1 MGEKEYY
8 LLKTEEVLKKLKTT
22 TKGLSQGEAAKRL
35 KQYGKNELTAKI
47 KVPVWLIFLSQFK
60 ELLIIILIIGGVIS
74 FLIGNPRDGTIIF
87 IIVFVNAIIGFAHEY
102 RAEKI
107 IDKLKNLIIS
117 PAKVLRDGE
126 LAEISQEKLV
136 PGDIIKVDEG
146 DKLPADVRIIEVNGL
161 KTNDFAL
168 TGESVPQEK
177 HINPIEDEV
186 SIGDRDN
193 MGYAGTTVANGNG
206 TAVVVSTGMDTET
219 GKIAGMTEEAG
230 ETETPLQK
238 ELRRLANQL
247 TIAVVVISIGLFVL
261 GLLQHFS
268 LYMSLVYA
276 LGVAMAMVPQALP
289 AQVTV
294 ALSTGSNRLA
304 DRKAVAKNLLSV
316 ETLGSTTVICTDK
329 TGTLTKNEMTVRSI
343 WFNGKRFKVTGTG
356 YEPEGKVLNEKEKP
370 LSKKEIDHLE
380 VIMDAATMAS
390 NARIHKPDKEHRTW
404 YAIGDPTE
412 AALIVVS
419 RKAGTWSKR
428 EDKENPEIHE
438 FPFDSEI
445 RRMSSARKCGDEVM
459 LTVKGST
466 QSILS
471 ISKYIYV
478 DGKQHALTGK
488 RKKEIEDLN
497 DTFSEEGMR
506 VLAIGQRALE
516 SKKGAYKR
524 ETAEKDITFLG
535 LMAMIDPP
543 KEGVKEAVT
552 EAAKAHIRMLI
563 LTGDHPETA
572 RAVGKEIGLPDPGKA
587 TPVILGTELKKMDKH
602 KLKKLLKEHRYIIFS
617 RVDPE
622 DKLRIVD
629 TLEEQGEVVA
639 VTGDGVNDA
648 PALKKA
654 HIGVAMGQ
662 RGNDVAKEASR
673 LVLLDDNFSTLVQAV
688 KEGRTIYTNLKKTVF
703 ASLTTNVGE
712 LTVVLLG
719 LLAAA
724 LGNYPIPILA
734 AQILAIDLLGE
745 IGPLT
750 LLTFDPPGKHTMT
763 RPPRKL
769 SEHMLNLFSASEVT
783 FMGIIIGGLAF
794 LNFFL
799 FLYRGGITLCVD
811 DVNTL
816 PYFKATALSYSTIV
830 FCQFIN
836 ILQRREERVSLFSRF
851 FLSNRILLVSI
862 VVSIGLVM
870 LVIYGPYIRDFLS
883 FAPIGI
889 TDWLFVL
896 GSAAVYLVI
905 FETLK
910 FIKRLRKVHREEARY
925 FGSKR
930 GEGVLIT

>member
-1 MGEKEYY
+1 MQQKKHYQMNI
-8 LLKTEEVLKKLKTT
+8 KEVLQNLYTSE
-22 TKGLSQGEAAKRL
+22 KGLSKGEAAKRL
-35 KQYGKNELTAKI
+35 KKYGKNELRAKI
-47 KVPVWLIFLSQFK
+47 KIPVWLVFLSQFK
-60 ELLIIILIIGGVIS
+60 ELLILILIIGGIIS

-87 IIVFVNAIIGFAHEY
+87 IIVVVNAVIGFVHEY
-102 RAEKI
+102 KAGKI
-107 IDKLKNLIIS
+107 VDKLKTLITS
-117 PAKVLRDGE
+117 PAKVIRDGE

-136 PGDIIKVDEG
+136 PGDIIKIDEG
-146 DKLPADVRIIEVNGL
+146 DKLPADVRLIVVNGL

-177 HINPIEDEV
+177 QIDPVKKEV
-186 SIGDRDN
+186 SLGDRTN
-193 MGYAGTTVANGNG
+193 MAFAGTTIAIGNA

-230 ETETPLQK
+230 VTRTPLQK

-247 TIAVVVISIGLFVL
+247 TVAVIILGIGLFML
-261 GLLQHFS
+261 GLIQEFS

-304 DRKAVAKNLLSV
+304 DRKAVVKNLLSV

-343 WFNGKRFKVTGTG
+343 WFNGEKYIVTGVG
-356 YEPEGKVLNEKEKP
+356 YEPKGKILDENEKP
-370 LSKKEIDHLE
+370 LSKKQIEQVE
-380 VIMDAATMAS
+380 VIMEAATMAS
-390 NARIHKPDKEHRTW
+390 NARIHKPDKDHNSW

-412 AALIVVS
+412 AALITVS
-419 RKAGTWSKR
+419 SKAGFWSKK
-428 EDKENPEIHE
+428 EDKENPEIQE

-445 RRMSSARKCGDEVM
+445 RRMSSVRKVNDEMM

-471 ISKYIYV
+471 ISKFIYN
-478 DGKQHALTGK
+478 DRK
-488 RKKEIEDLN
+488 RIKITTKHKKEIEKLN
-497 DTFSEEGMR
+497 EQYSEDGMR
-506 VLAIGQRALE
+506 VLAIGRRLLT
-516 SKKGAYKR
+516 SKENEYKR
-524 ETAEKDITFLG
+524 EKAEKDVTFLG

-543 KEGVKEAVT
+543 KEGVKEAIQD
-552 EAAKAHIRMLI
+552 AQKAHIRVFI

-572 RAVGKEIGLPDPGKA
+572 QAVGREIGLPDPGKS
-587 TPVILGTELKKMDKH
+587 TPVIVGTELKKMDKR
-602 KLKKLLKEHRYIIFS
+602 KLKKLLRENQYIIFS
-617 RVDPE
+617 RVDPA
-622 DKLRIVD
+622 DKLRIVE
-629 TLEEQGEVVA
+629 TLEEQGEIVA

-673 LVLLDDNFSTLVQAV
+673 LVLLDDNFSTLVHAV
-688 KEGRTIYTNLKKTVF
+688 EEGRTIYANLKKTIF

-712 LTVVLLG
+712 LALVLLG

-734 AQILAIDLLGE
+734 AQILAVDLLGE

-750 LLTFDPPGKHTMT
+750 LLTFDPPGKDTMT

-769 SEHMLNLFSASEVT
+769 KEHMLNLISASEIT
-783 FMGIIIGGLAF
+783 FMGIVIGGLAF

-799 FLYRGGITLCVD
+799 FMKRGRISLTVD
-811 DVNTL
+811 DVNTI
-816 PYFKATALSYSTIV
+816 PYFKSTVLSYSTIV
-830 FCQFIN
+830 FCQFVN
-836 ILQRREERVSLFSRF
+836 ILERREERISLF
-851 FLSNRILLVSI
+851 NRIFFTNKILLISI
-862 VVSIGLVM
+862 LISIGLVM
-870 LVIYGPYIRDFLS
+870 LAIYGPYISDFLA
-883 FAPIGI
+883 FAPIMVA
-889 TDWLFVL
+889 DWLFIL
-896 GSAAVYLVI
+896 GAAAIYLLI
-905 FETLK
+905 FEGLK
-910 FIKRLRKVHREEARY
+910 LFKRIKSSSQKNNLLTKKALPSLFRA
-925 FGSKR
+925 
-930 GEGVLIT
+930 

>member
-1 MGEKEYY
+1 MAKKEYY
-8 LLKTEEVLKKLKTT
+8 RFKADETLKALNTSAKGLTGNGAARRLKK
-22 TKGLSQGEAAKRL
+22 
-35 KQYGKNELTAKI
+35 YGKNELTAKI

-60 ELLIIILIIGGVIS
+60 ELLIIILIIGGIIS
-74 FLIGNPRDGTIIF
+74 FLIGNARDGTIIF
-87 IIVFVNAIIGFAHEY
+87 IIVFVNAIIGFAHEF

-126 LAEISQEKLV
+126 LVEVSQEQLV
-136 PGDIIKVDEG
+136 PGDIIKVEEG
-146 DKLPADVRIIEVNGL
+146 DKLPADVRLIEVNGF

-177 HINPIEDEV
+177 HIDEIEDEV
-186 SIGDRDN
+186 SIGDREN
-193 MGYAGTTVANGNG
+193 MAYAGTTVASGNATG
-206 TAVVVSTGMDTET
+206 VVVSTGMDTET

-247 TIAVVVISIGLFVL
+247 TIAVVIISIGLFIL
-261 GLLQHFS
+261 GIVQHFT

-304 DRKAVAKNLLSV
+304 DRRAVAKNLLSV

-329 TGTLTKNEMTVRSI
+329 TGTLTKNEMTVRTI
-343 WFNGKRFKVTGTG
+343 WFNGRTYRVTGTG
-356 YEPEGKVLNEKEKP
+356 YEPEGEILDEKGKS
-370 LSKKEIDHLE
+370 LSKKEIGQLE

-390 NARIHKPDKEHRTW
+390 NARTHKPDEDHRTW

-412 AALIVVS
+412 AALLTVS
-419 RKAGTWSKR
+419 NKAGTWSKK
-428 EDKENPEIHE
+428 EDRENPEIHE

-445 RRMSSARKCGDEVM
+445 RRMSSMRKYGNEVM

-466 QSILS
+466 QSLLS
-471 ISKYIYV
+471 ISTYLYI
-478 DGKQHALTGK
+478 DGKKRTLTDK
-488 RKKEIEDLN
+488 RKKEIEALN
-497 DTFSEEGMR
+497 EHFSEEGMR
-506 VLAIGQRALE
+506 VLAIGNRAL
-516 SKKGAYKR
+516 KPKQGAYRR
-524 ETAEKDITFLG
+524 ENAEKDITFLG

-543 KEGVKEAVT
+543 KDGVKEAVR
-552 EAAKAHIRMLI
+552 EAARAHIRMFI

-572 RAVGKEIGLPDPGKA
+572 RAVGKEIGLPDPGGR
-587 TPVILGTELKKMDKH
+587 TPVIIGTELKKLDTH

-622 DKLRIVD
+622 DKLRIVT
-629 TLEEQGEVVA
+629 TLEEQDEVVA

-662 RGNDVAKEASR
+662 RGNDVAKEAAR

-712 LTVVLLG
+712 LAVVLLG

-763 RPPRKL
+763 KRPRKL
-769 SEHMLNLFSASEVT
+769 SDHLLNPFSASEIT
-783 FMGIIIGGLAF
+783 IMGIIIGGLAF

-799 FLYRGGITLCVD
+799 FLYRGGISLSVN

-816 PYFKATALSYSTIV
+816 AYFKATALSYSTIV

-836 ILQRREERVSLFSRF
+836 ILQRREERVSLFSTF

-862 VVSIGLVM
+862 VISIGLVM
-870 LVIYGPYIRDFLS
+870 LVIYGPYIRNFLS
-883 FAPIGI
+883 FSPIGI
-889 TDWLFVL
+889 VDWLFVI
-896 GSAAVYLVI
+896 GSAVVYLAI
-905 FETLK
+905 FEMLK
-910 FIKRLRKVHREEARY
+910 FFKRARKVHRE
-925 FGSKR
+925 
-930 GEGVLIT
+930 GVSSIR